1 MRVNRGGQLAPDQVV
16 GRDRLIAD
24 LWSDLDQ
31 TSIVL
36 TAERRMGKTSVVKKM
51 HRESPGPLTFFQDL
65 ERVHNALEFV
75 EEVLNQVR
83 GHLTRRQR
91 ALQRFHD
98 VLKAVGGAEVGGVLT
113 IPEGSRPH
121 WKALLV
127 SLVED
132 LMTQQAGPVVFFWDE
147 FPQMLHNIA
156 KEEPQDAMEILDSL
170 RSLRQQH
177 EQLRMVLTGSI
188 GLHTVLASLQRQ
200 GHRNAAKNDMLSV
213 TLPPLDVEDAVALA
227 RALLE
232 GEAIRTDDP
241 DVVAREVAAE
251 VGNIPFYIHQ
261 VVGGMRTRA
270 VKCGTARTIVDEGLR
285 APHDPW
291 ELRHYLT
298 RIDLDYE
305 DDDQVYALAILDVLS
320 LSDVPLRL
328 PELMARIKVQPGVT
342 EDERVRELLGFL
354 QQDHYIVR
362 TPDGYSFRTPLIA
375 RWWRFYRHE

>member
-16 GRDRLIAD
+16 GRDRLIDGLWRD
-24 LWSDLDQ
+24 LEQ

-65 ERVHNALEFV
+65 ERVHTALEFV

-83 GHLTRRQR
+83 GNLTRGKRVV
-91 ALQRFHD
+91 QRFHE
-98 VLKAVGGAEVGGVLT
+98 VLGALGGTEVGGVLT
-113 IPEGSRPH
+113 IPEGSRQQ

-127 SLVED
+127 SLVND
-132 LMTQQAGPVVFFWDE
+132 LLSQQPGLVVFFWDE

-156 KEEPQDAMEILDSL
+156 REEPQDAMEILDAL
-170 RSLRQQH
+170 RSLRQHH
-177 EQLRMVLTGSI
+177 ERLRMVLTGSI

-213 TLPPLDVEDAVALA
+213 TLPPLDEEDAVGLA
-227 RALLE
+227 RALLD
-232 GEAIRTDDP
+232 GEAIRTDHP

-261 VVGGMRTRA
+261 VVGSMRTRN
-270 VKCGTARTIVDEGLR
+270 VQSGTAGVIVDEGLR

-298 RIDLDYE
+298 RIGHDYAHE
-305 DDDQVYALAILDVLS
+305 DRVYALAILDALA

-328 PELMARIKVQPGVT
+328 PEVLARIKAQPGVT
-342 EDERVRELLGFL
+342 DDEQVRALLGYL
-354 QQDHYIVR
+354 QQDHYIIR
-362 TPDGYSFRTPLIA
+362 TPDGYFFRTPLIA